1 MSAKEIRG
9 AFQQQQ
15 QQQQQHTDIY
25 LILHT
30 LCIPNFRITL
40 DEAELP
46 S

>member
-1 MSAKEIRG
+1 MRG

-15 QQQQQHTDIY
+15 HQEQLHTDIY

>member
-1 MSAKEIRG
+1 MRG

-15 QQQQQHTDIY
+15 HQEQQHTDIY

-30 LCIPNFRITL
+30 LCIPSFRITL
-40 DEAELP
+40 DKAELP